1 MIIDLI
7 VRLVYFKKRKTMT
20 EQITLNIKGNSLW
33 KALKPKVLCSLGLSS
48 QKGGGIRIKSKL
60 KKLKL
65 LTKRNILL
73 IKHTEDGFFSSSSI
87 DRGTLNQVT
96 KEVQKFKGKPFDLI
110 LHTPGGDPF
119 SSLFISRI
127 IKNYPKQVRAVVPLY
142 AMSGGTIL
150 ALSCEKILMGE
161 NACLGPVDPQLGN
174 LLSYGSAKNWEKI
187 LKFKGKK
194 TEDDSINM
202 AYTGK
207 QYSKSIK
214 KYMDKIIDFGLTKQ
228 KKKEFI
234 DFITS
239 GKVEHAFPLIVDD
252 LKNYGFLIEEIPK
265 KQVEMIMEIVTSKHG
280 EGVTGV

>member
-1 MIIDLI
+1 M
-7 VRLVYFKKRKTMT
+7 
-20 EQITLNIKGNSLW
+20 EEITFNIQGNSLW
-33 KALKPKVLCSLGLSS
+33 RALKPKVFCLLGFSS
-48 QKGGGIRIKSKL
+48 KKGGGIRIKSKL

-65 LTKRNILL
+65 LTKKHVLL
-73 IKHTEDGFFSSSSI
+73 IKHTDDGFFSSSSI

-96 KEVQKFKGKPFDLI
+96 KEIQKFKGKPFDLI
-110 LHTPGGDPF
+110 LHTPGGDSF

-127 IKNYPKQVRAVVPLY
+127 IKKYPKQIRAIIPLY

-150 ALSCEKILMGE
+150 ALSCSKIFMGE

-174 LLSYGSAKNWEKI
+174 LLSFGSAKNWEKI

-194 TEDDSINM
+194 TEDDSINL

-214 KYMDKIIDFGLTKQ
+214 NYMDKMIDFGLTKSQ
-228 KKKEFI
+228 KKTFI

-239 GKVEHAFPLIVDD
+239 GKVEHAFPLTKED
-252 LKNYGFLIEEIPK
+252 LDSYGIKIEEIPK
-265 KQVEMIMEIVTSKHG
+265 NQIEMMIDIVTCKRG

>member
-1 MIIDLI
+1 
-7 VRLVYFKKRKTMT
+7 MT
-20 EQITLNIKGNSLW
+20 DQITLNIQGNSLL
-33 KALKPKVLCSLGLSS
+33 KSLKPKVLGVFSS
-48 QKGGGIRIKSKL
+48 ALKKGGGIAIKSKL
-60 KKLKL
+60 NKLKL

-73 IKHTEDGFFSSSSI
+73 IKHTNEGFFLSSSI
-87 DRGTLNQVT
+87 DRYTLHKVANEI
-96 KEVQKFKGKPFDLI
+96 KKFNGKPFDLI
-110 LHTPGGDPF
+110 LNTPGGDPF

-127 IKNYPKQVRAVVPLY
+127 IKKYPKQVRAIIPLY

-150 ALSCEKILMGE
+150 TLSCSTLLMGE
-161 NACLGPVDPQLGN
+161 NACLGPVDPQLGS
-174 LLSYGSAKNWEKI
+174 LLSYGSANNWDKI

-194 TEDDSINM
+194 AKDDSINL

-214 KYMDKIIDFGLTKQ
+214 DYMNKIVEFGLTAK

-239 GKVEHAFPLIVDD
+239 GKVEHAFPLTKED
-252 LKNYGFLIEEIPK
+252 LEGYGFKIGKIPK
-265 KQVEMIMEIVTSKHG
+265 KQMDLILEIIAHKHG